1 MAKFYKFLITDILL
15 SIVKLIFLFIL
26 LSAQLNSCNQIS
38 FSSPINIF
46 IRDLSISKVSLLS
59 NCLGGRKIHRNIIE
73 IIYAKPE
80 TFRRLTACNYKAI
93 LLSSPLFHYLYYF
106 RLAELYNILN
116 FFLLSVVFS
125 KTSYYIV
132 IGLLDNHPFP
142 LNQEYTLHICKV
154 SGEYKL

>member
-1 MAKFYKFLITDILL
+1 
-15 SIVKLIFLFIL
+15 
-26 LSAQLNSCNQIS
+26 
-38 FSSPINIF
+38 
-46 IRDLSISKVSLLS
+46 
-59 NCLGGRKIHRNIIE
+59 LGGRKIHRNIIE

-80 TFRRLTACNYKAI
+80 TFRRLIACSYKAI
-93 LLSSPLFHYLYYF
+93 IIFSILPLSVIYF

-142 LNQEYTLHICKV
+142 LNQEYALHICKV